1 MSTVET
7 LIAIGGTVGF
17 AELLK
22 YSIEWIRNNKKDKLD
37 LKSDTIEI
45 KQQEFSNYAEQ
56 LEFMNK
62 QISLFSKNLLEKQN
76 QLFAMDA
83 KIRELNGIIADME
96 MTIANLKFQNN
107 NSIKYLCYNNDCED
121 RIKEDP
127 TIIKNK
133 KEENDNMEKR

>member
-1 MSTVET
+1 MSTIEII
-7 LIAIGGTVGF
+7 IAIGGTVGL

-22 YSIEWIRNNKKDKLD
+22 YSIEWIRNKKKDSLEI
-37 LKSDTIEI
+37 KSSTIEC
-45 KQQEFSNYAEQ
+45 KQQEFNNFAEQ
-56 LEFMNK
+56 IEFMNK
-62 QISLFSKNLLEKQN
+62 QISLLSENIIEKQN
-76 QLFAMDA
+76 QLFTMDA

-96 MTIANLKFQNN
+96 MTIANLKFQNH
-107 NSIKYLCYNNDCED
+107 NSMKYLCYNNDCVN